1 MKTGIIDTAK
11 RLVHNKNF
19 ICIACSAFVCILSI
33 ILSCFIN
40 IPGQISYI
48 LFSAFAIIL
57 LLLMTRKLF
66 IRYVNIDNR
75 KLTLIASA
83 ITSLLGLIIYVVIV
97 YGRNFEYVFDHT
109 CYYDQQHE
117 LLNLF
122 LNNPLKGFAGII
134 LSFWNSDYSYFIN
147 VILGVPFLLT
157 DGSHEAYV
165 ITYYIVLLIPVIIMY
180 NVLVTN
186 ACQKFS
192 IDRKL
197 LFIFI
202 SNFLFL
208 TFPLIHMASIMGMPD
223 LFGMFFV
230 FSITLIMFN
239 ANFLNTGFKFCFEVA
254 LLSIMLVITRRWYL
268 FWLLGF
274 IPCILILSFIKSI
287 HVKNMKKVFFGELKF
302 ALVYILTFFILMGPF
317 IYKTLFVKN
326 YAEDYSQWYI
336 GGFWYEWYN
345 QLGYL
350 GILFAIIL
358 VIGIVYGLINKEL
371 RFQTIV
377 CIFGLVL
384 SIYFFTLVQN
394 MGKHQSLCLLGY
406 YLVFAHNFLLF
417 AVSIKNRLLR
427 GILLGFVFIVLIFNS
442 VSTMACLYDDI
453 NGLFLTTKYAI
464 GARFSWK

>member
-1 MKTGIIDTAK
+1 MKIRIIDTTK
-11 RLVHNKNF
+11 RLMHNKKF
-19 ICIACSAFVCILSI
+19 ICITCSALICILSI

-40 IPGQISYI
+40 VSGQIPYI
-48 LFSAFAIIL
+48 LFSAFAIML
-57 LLLMTRKLF
+57 LLLITRELF
-66 IRYVNIDNR
+66 IRYVHIGNR

-83 ITSLLGLIIYVVIV
+83 ITSLLGLIIYFVIV
-97 YGRNFEYVFDHT
+97 YGRNFEYVSDHT
-109 CYYDQQHE
+109 CYYNQQYE

-122 LNNPLKGFAGII
+122 LDKPLKCLVGII

-147 VILGVPFLLT
+147 VILGAPFLLT

-180 NVLVTN
+180 NVLLAN
-186 ACQKFS
+186 ACRKFC

-254 LLSIMLVITRRWYL
+254 FLSIMLVITRRWYL

-274 IPCILILSFIKSI
+274 IPCILILSFIKNI
-287 HVKNMKKVFFGELKF
+287 HFKNMKKVFFGELKF

-326 YAEDYSQWYI
+326 YAEDYSDWYI

-358 VIGIVYGLINKEL
+358 VIEEISIN
-371 RFQTIV
+371 
-377 CIFGLVL
+377 
-384 SIYFFTLVQN
+384 
-394 MGKHQSLCLLGY
+394 
-406 YLVFAHNFLLF
+406 NF
-417 AVSIKNRLLR
+417 I
-427 GILLGFVFIVLIFNS
+427 
-442 VSTMACLYDDI
+442 
-453 NGLFLTTKYAI
+453 
-464 GARFSWK
+464 